1 MRPVLTSEFLFQS
14 QRLLQSMFFT
24 SFIIQHSWRLF
35 SIHSPDLIGSP
46 NSSWLFWYYSQLV
59 PCLLH
64 NTLEAGVLNGV
75 PFSSPFQNILELYKC
90 CQSVIWLSSPK
101 QKQTNIFFHLF
112 LRQCFQTEISAKK
125 FTSGV
130 EVSKVIRYEIVIQ
143 LATTW
148 EYLPWIRCLAP
159 PASFNL
165 HNNFIA
171 SVLLPLFYRWENW
184 SWGRSICHVFQHS
197 INKYLQANS
206 ISKALCIWR
215 EYEV

>member
-1 MRPVLTSEFLFQS
+1 MQLGQSVVWASKISSSSICVRIDSDLNDLKPVEEIFLVEWILWEHLVSLPKAATSFSENETSPNFRISLPIS
-14 QRLLQSMFFT
+14 RTPQSMFFT

-101 QKQTNIFFHLF
+101 QKQTNIFFSLVSQAM
-112 LRQCFQTEISAKK
+112 LSDRGISKEIHK
-125 FTSGV
+125 
-130 EVSKVIRYEIVIQ
+130 
-143 LATTW
+143 
-148 EYLPWIRCLAP
+148 
-159 PASFNL
+159 
-165 HNNFIA
+165 
-171 SVLLPLFYRWENW
+171 W
-184 SWGRSICHVFQHS
+184 SWSIQGH
-197 INKYLQANS
+197 
-206 ISKALCIWR
+206 
-215 EYEV
+215 